1 MSDVIERPAAPAPAP
16 QPTPLPAAKRGP
28 IDLPFDPILDA
39 KAPRTRW
46 PIIMGMVVMVGFFGG
61 FMLWATT
68 VPLAEAAI
76 APGVI
81 KVEGTRRTLAHL
93 EGGIVREILVR
104 DGTRVTAGQV
114 VMRLDDIQAS
124 AALEALRAQRFGLLA
139 QDARLDAEAAGARE
153 VQFPTALTAANNP
166 RAEETMAGQRAL
178 FEARQAS
185 LMSQVLVLETRV
197 AQQQAVISGAQGQL
211 AATRRQLELIR
222 QEEVMRRGLVNQGL
236 ARLPE
241 LLALQRALAGLDGQI
256 VDLNGQ
262 IARARGAIDEAQRGI
277 EQVRSQ
283 RLQEVQAEQREVAA
297 RLAETDERLRAAED
311 VAIRREITAPEAGTI
326 VNLRHFTVGAAIRAG
341 DPVMDLVPARD
352 RLVAEVNV
360 QPFDIDVVYP
370 GLQAEIRLPAFKQ
383 RLVPYLHGRVT
394 FVAADVTADQA
405 TRATYFRAYIE
416 IDEEQLARLPAVFLV
431 PGMPV
436 EAHVMIGQRSFWRY
450 MTQPIRDSLHRAF
463 HEQ

>member
-1 MSDVIERPAAPAPAP
+1 MSDVIERPGSAAPTPAP
-16 QPTPLPAAKRGP
+16 TPRRGP

-61 FMLWATT
+61 FMLWATI

-104 DGTRVTAGQV
+104 DGTRVEAGQV

-124 AALEALRAQRFGLLA
+124 ATLEALRAQRFGLLA
-139 QDARLDAEAAGARE
+139 QDARLDAEAAGARDIA
-153 VQFPTALTAANNP
+153 FPATLTGAGSS
-166 RAEETMAGQRAL
+166 RAEEVMAGQRAL

-185 LMSQVLVLETRV
+185 ISAQVLVLETRV
-197 AQQQAVISGAQGQL
+197 TQQQAIISSAQGQL
-211 AATRRQLELIR
+211 SASRRQLELIR

-241 LLALQRALAGLDGQI
+241 LLALQRAVAGLEGQI

-262 IARARGAIDEAQRGI
+262 IARARGAIEEAQRGI

-297 RLAETDERLRAAED
+297 RLNETDERLRAAED

-341 DPVMDLVPARD
+341 DPVMDLVPVRD

-394 FVAADVTADQA
+394 FVAADVTTDPA
-405 TRATYFRAYIE
+405 TRGTYFRAYVE

-436 EAHVMIGQRSFWRY
+436 EAHVLIGQRSFWRY

>member
-1 MSDVIERPAAPAPAP
+1 MSDAPVAERPAPPPPAPVAP
-16 QPTPLPAAKRGP
+16 PPARRPP

-46 PIIMGMVVMVGFFGG
+46 PIIVGLVFMVGFFGG

-68 VPLAEAAI
+68 APLAEAAI

-104 DGTRVTAGQV
+104 DGTRVEAGQV
-114 VMRLDDIQAS
+114 VMRLDDIQAN
-124 AALEALRAQRFGLLA
+124 ATLDALRAQRFGLLA
-139 QDARLDAEAAGARE
+139 QDARLSAEAATARE
-153 VQFPTALTAANNP
+153 VAFPPALTTAGHA
-166 RAEETMAGQRAL
+166 RADEVMAGQRAL

-185 LMSQVLVLETRV
+185 LMSQVMVLETRV
-197 AQQQAVISGAQGQL
+197 AQQEAVIVGAQGQL
-211 AATRRQLELIR
+211 AASRRQLELIR

-241 LLALQRALAGLDGQI
+241 LLALQRAVAGLDGQI

-262 IARARGAIDEAQRGI
+262 IARAQGAIAEAQRGI

-283 RLQEVQAEQREVAA
+283 RQQEVSAELREVAA
-297 RLAETDERLRAAED
+297 RLAETEERLRAAED
-311 VAIRREITAPEAGTI
+311 VAVRREITAPEPGTI
-326 VNLRHFTVGAAIRAG
+326 VNLRHFTIGAAIRAG
-341 DPVMDLVPARD
+341 DPVMDLVPVRD
-352 RLVAEVNV
+352 RLIAEVNV

-394 FVAADVTADQA
+394 FVAADVTTDQA

-450 MTQPIRDSLHRAF
+450 MTQPVRDSLHRAF
-463 HEQ
+463 QEQ

>member
-1 MSDVIERPAAPAPAP
+1 MSDAPVAERPAAPPPANVAPAP
-16 QPTPLPAAKRGP
+16 ARRPP

-46 PIIMGMVVMVGFFGG
+46 PIIVGLVFMVGFFGG

-68 VPLAEAAI
+68 APLAEAAI

-104 DGTRVTAGQV
+104 DGTRVEAGQV
-114 VMRLDDIQAS
+114 VMRLDDIQAN
-124 AALEALRAQRFGLLA
+124 ATLDALRAQRFGLLA
-139 QDARLDAEAAGARE
+139 QDARLDAEAANARD
-153 VQFPTALTAANNP
+153 VAFPLALTTAGHA
-166 RAEETMAGQRAL
+166 RADEVMAGQRAL
-178 FEARQAS
+178 FEARQGS

-197 AQQQAVISGAQGQL
+197 AQHQAVIAGAQGQL
-211 AATRRQLELIR
+211 SATRRQLELIR

-262 IARARGAIDEAQRGI
+262 IARAQGAIAEAQRGI

-283 RLQEVQAEQREVAA
+283 RQQEVSAELREVAA
-297 RLAETDERLRAAED
+297 RLAETEERLRAAED
-311 VAIRREITAPEAGTI
+311 VAVRREITAPEPGTI
-326 VNLRHFTVGAAIRAG
+326 VNLRHFTIGAAIRAG
-341 DPVMDLVPARD
+341 DPVMDLVPVRD

-394 FVAADVTADQA
+394 FVAADVTTDQA
-405 TRATYFRAYIE
+405 TRATYFRAYVE

-436 EAHVMIGQRSFWRY
+436 EAHVMIGQRTFWRY
-450 MTQPIRDSLHRAF
+450 MTQPVRDSLHRAF

>member
-1 MSDVIERPAAPAPAP
+1 MSDAPVAERPAAPPPATVAPARRP
-16 QPTPLPAAKRGP
+16 P

-46 PIIMGMVVMVGFFGG
+46 PIIVGLVFMVGFFGG
-61 FMLWATT
+61 FMVWATT
-68 VPLAEAAI
+68 APLAEAAI

-104 DGTRVTAGQV
+104 DGTRVEAGQV
-114 VMRLDDIQAS
+114 VMRLDDIQAN
-124 AALEALRAQRFGLLA
+124 ATLDALRAQRFGLLA
-139 QDARLDAEAAGARE
+139 QDARLDAEAANARE
-153 VQFPTALTAANNP
+153 VAFPLALTTAGHA
-166 RAEETMAGQRAL
+166 RADEVMAGQRAL

-185 LMSQVLVLETRV
+185 LMSQVMVLETRV
-197 AQQQAVISGAQGQL
+197 AQQQAVIVGAQGQL
-211 AATRRQLELIR
+211 AASRRQLDLIR

-241 LLALQRALAGLDGQI
+241 LLALQRAVAGLDGQI

-262 IARARGAIDEAQRGI
+262 IARAQGAIAEAQRGI

-283 RLQEVQAEQREVAA
+283 RQQEVSAELREVAA
-297 RLAETDERLRAAED
+297 RLAETEERLRAAED
-311 VAIRREITAPEAGTI
+311 VAVRREITAPEPGTI
-326 VNLRHFTVGAAIRAG
+326 VNLRHFTIGAAIRAG
-341 DPVMDLVPARD
+341 DPVMDLVPVRD

-394 FVAADVTADQA
+394 FVAADVTTDQA
-405 TRATYFRAYIE
+405 TRATYFRAYVE

-450 MTQPIRDSLHRAF
+450 MTQPVRDSLHRAF

>member
-1 MSDVIERPAAPAPAP
+1 
-16 QPTPLPAAKRGP
+16 
-28 IDLPFDPILDA
+28 LPFDPILDA

-46 PIIMGMVVMVGFFGG
+46 PIIVGLVFMVGFFGG

-68 VPLAEAAI
+68 APLAEAAI

-104 DGTRVTAGQV
+104 DGTRVEAGQV
-114 VMRLDDIQAS
+114 VMRLDDIQAN
-124 AALEALRAQRFGLLA
+124 ATLDALRAQRFGLLA
-139 QDARLDAEAAGARE
+139 QDARLSAEAANARE
-153 VQFPTALTAANNP
+153 VAFPPALTTAGHA
-166 RAEETMAGQRAL
+166 RADEVMAGQRAL

-185 LMSQVLVLETRV
+185 LMSQVMVLETRV
-197 AQQQAVISGAQGQL
+197 AQQEAVIVGAQGQL
-211 AATRRQLELIR
+211 AASRRQLDLIR

-241 LLALQRALAGLDGQI
+241 LLALQRAVAGLDGQI

-262 IARARGAIDEAQRGI
+262 IARAQGAIAEAQRGI

-283 RLQEVQAEQREVAA
+283 RQQEVSAELREVAA
-297 RLAETDERLRAAED
+297 RLAETEERLRAAED
-311 VAIRREITAPEAGTI
+311 VAVRREITAPEPGTI
-326 VNLRHFTVGAAIRAG
+326 VNLRHFTIGAAIRAG
-341 DPVMDLVPARD
+341 DPVMDLVPVRD
-352 RLVAEVNV
+352 RLIAEVNV

-394 FVAADVTADQA
+394 FVAADVTTDQA

-450 MTQPIRDSLHRAF
+450 MTQPVRDSLHRAF

>member
-1 MSDVIERPAAPAPAP
+1 MSDAPVAERPAPPPPAPVAP
-16 QPTPLPAAKRGP
+16 PPARRPP

-46 PIIMGMVVMVGFFGG
+46 PIIVGLVFMVGFFGG

-68 VPLAEAAI
+68 APLAEAAI

-104 DGTRVTAGQV
+104 DGTRVEAGQV
-114 VMRLDDIQAS
+114 VMRLDDIQAN
-124 AALEALRAQRFGLLA
+124 ATLDALRAQRFGLLA
-139 QDARLDAEAAGARE
+139 QDARLSAEAANARE
-153 VQFPTALTAANNP
+153 VAFPPALTTAGHA
-166 RAEETMAGQRAL
+166 RADEVMAGQRAL

-185 LMSQVLVLETRV
+185 LMSQVMVLETRV
-197 AQQQAVISGAQGQL
+197 AQQEAVIVGAQGQL
-211 AATRRQLELIR
+211 AASRRQLDLIR

-241 LLALQRALAGLDGQI
+241 LLALQRAVAGLDGQI

-262 IARARGAIDEAQRGI
+262 IARAQGAIAEAQRGI

-283 RLQEVQAEQREVAA
+283 RQQEVSAELREVAA
-297 RLAETDERLRAAED
+297 RLAETEERLRAAED
-311 VAIRREITAPEAGTI
+311 VAVRREITAPEPGTI
-326 VNLRHFTVGAAIRAG
+326 VNLRHFTIGAAIRAG
-341 DPVMDLVPARD
+341 DPVMDLVPVRD
-352 RLVAEVNV
+352 RLIAEVNV

-394 FVAADVTADQA
+394 FVAADVTTDQA

-450 MTQPIRDSLHRAF
+450 MTQPVRDSLHRAF

>member
-1 MSDVIERPAAPAPAP
+1 MSDAPVAERPA
-16 QPTPLPAAKRGP
+16 TPPPAAPTAAPRRPP
-28 IDLPFDPILDA
+28 IDLPFDAILDA
-39 KAPRTRW
+39 KAPRTRL
-46 PIIMGMVVMVGFFGG
+46 PIIVGMVVMLGFFGG

-104 DGTRVTAGQV
+104 DGTRVEAGQV

-124 AALEALRAQRFGLLA
+124 ATLEALRAQRFGLLA
-139 QDARLDAEAAGARE
+139 QDARLDAEAASARE
-153 VQFPTALTAANNP
+153 VTFPQDLTASNSA
-166 RAEETMAGQRAL
+166 RAEEVMAGQRAL

-185 LMSQVLVLETRV
+185 IMSQVLVLETRV
-197 AQQQAVISGAQGQL
+197 AQQQAVIASANGQL
-211 AATRRQLELIR
+211 TATRRQLELIR

-241 LLALQRALAGLDGQI
+241 LLALQRALAGLEGQI

-262 IARARGAIDEAQRGI
+262 IARAEGAIAEAQRGI

-283 RLQEVQAEQREVAA
+283 RQQEVSAEQREVAA
-297 RLAETDERLRAAED
+297 RLAETEERIRAAAD
-311 VAIRREITAPEAGTI
+311 VAVRRDITAPEAGTV
-326 VNLRHFTVGAAIRAG
+326 VNLRHFTVGAAIRSG
-341 DPVMDLVPARD
+341 DPLMDLVPLRD

-394 FVAADVTADQA
+394 FVAADVTTDQA
-405 TRATYFRAYIE
+405 TRATYFRAYVE

>member
-1 MSDVIERPAAPAPAP
+1 MSDAPVVAERPA
-16 QPTPLPAAKRGP
+16 TPPPAAPRRGP

-39 KAPRTRW
+39 EAPRTRW
-46 PIIMGMVVMVGFFGG
+46 PIIVGLVFMVGFFGG

-68 VPLAEAAI
+68 APLAEAAI

-104 DGTRVTAGQV
+104 DGTRVEAGQV

-124 AALEALRAQRFGLLA
+124 SALEALRAQRFSLLA
-139 QDARLDAEAAGARE
+139 QDARLDAEAAAARE
-153 VQFPTALTAANNP
+153 VSFPALLTGSDHARAA
-166 RAEETMAGQRAL
+166 EVMAGQRAL

-185 LMSQVLVLETRV
+185 ITSQVLVLETRV
-197 AQQQAVISGAQGQL
+197 AQQLAIIGGAQGQL
-211 AATRRQLELIR
+211 AASRRQLALIR

-241 LLALQRALAGLDGQI
+241 LLALQRAVAGLEGQI
-256 VDLNGQ
+256 VELNGQ
-262 IARARGAIDEAQRGI
+262 VARAEGAIAEAERGI
-277 EQVRSQ
+277 QQVRSQ
-283 RLQEVQAEQREVAA
+283 RRQEVSAELREVAA
-297 RLAETDERLRAAED
+297 RLAEAEERIRAAED
-311 VAIRREITAPEAGTI
+311 VAVRREITAPEAGTI
-326 VNLRHFTVGAAIRAG
+326 INLRHFTVGAAIRAG
-341 DPVMDLVPARD
+341 DPVMDLVPVRD

-360 QPFDIDVVYP
+360 QPFDIDAVYP

-394 FVAADVTADQA
+394 FVAADVTTDQA

-416 IDEEQLARLPAVFLV
+416 IDEQQLARLPAVFLV

-436 EAHVMIGQRSFWRY
+436 EAHVQIGQRSFWRY

-463 HEQ
+463 REQ